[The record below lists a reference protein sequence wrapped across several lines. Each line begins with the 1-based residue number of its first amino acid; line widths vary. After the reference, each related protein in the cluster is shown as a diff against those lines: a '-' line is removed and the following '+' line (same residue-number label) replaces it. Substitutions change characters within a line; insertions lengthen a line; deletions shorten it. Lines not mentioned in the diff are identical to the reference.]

1 MLRLVT
7 RLHIA
12 LYRLTG
18 GVVGGMISGVPNLLL
33 TTIGRIS
40 GKEHTTPLF
49 YLPDGPDLVLVA
61 SYGGSPQ
68 EPHWWRNLRA
78 NPHAEVVVGPHRWK
92 VYADQGSEELKARLW
107 PVFCR
112 YYPDYQVYQDRTD
125 RVIPLV
131 VLKVL

>member
-1 MLRLVT
+1 MEKS
-7 RLHIA
+7 
-12 LYRLTG
+12 TG
-18 GVVGGMISGVPNLLL
+18 QSPRRGGG
-33 TTIGRIS
+33 GAA
-40 GKEHTTPLF
+40 PL
-49 YLPDGPDLVLVA
+49 
-61 SYGGSPQ
+61 
-68 EPHWWRNLRA
+68 E
-78 NPHAEVVVGPHRWK
+78 